1 MVRDEWVEVEE
12 EEDDDETETWEEPAV
27 GQKQRRPNLINATN
41 KVKKGF

>member
-12 EEDDDETETWEEPAV
+12 EADDEIETWEEPAV
-27 GQKQRRPNLINATN
+27 GQKQRPNLIIATN

>member
-12 EEDDDETETWEEPAV
+12 EDETETWEEEPAV
-27 GQKQRRPNLINATN
+27 GQKQRPNLINATN